1 MTDPIRVLLADDQAL
16 VRGALAS
23 LLSLERDIDV
33 VAQVARGDEV
43 LEAARTSRAAV
54 ALLDVEMPGA
64 DGLTAAA
71 TLARELPACRSLIV
85 TTFGRPGYLRR
96 ALEAGA
102 AGFVVKDTPAEQLA
116 DAVRRVAGGFR
127 VVDPVL
133 AAESLAA
140 GPSPL
145 TPRETDVLV
154 AFRTASTVA
163 GIAAV
168 LHLSEG
174 TVRNHLSA
182 AIGKTAARNA
192 TEALRVAADNGW
204 LIGT

>member
-1 MTDPIRVLLADDQAL
+1 M
-16 VRGALAS
+16 
-23 LLSLERDIDV
+23 
-33 VAQVARGDEV
+33 
-43 LEAARTSRAAV
+43 
-54 ALLDVEMPGA
+54 
-64 DGLTAAA
+64 
-71 TLARELPACRSLIV
+71 
-85 TTFGRPGYLRR
+85 
-96 ALEAGA
+96 
-102 AGFVVKDTPAEQLA
+102 
-116 DAVRRVAGGFR
+116 
-127 VVDPVL
+127 
-133 AAESLAA
+133 
-140 GPSPL
+140 
-145 TPRETDVLV
+145 LV